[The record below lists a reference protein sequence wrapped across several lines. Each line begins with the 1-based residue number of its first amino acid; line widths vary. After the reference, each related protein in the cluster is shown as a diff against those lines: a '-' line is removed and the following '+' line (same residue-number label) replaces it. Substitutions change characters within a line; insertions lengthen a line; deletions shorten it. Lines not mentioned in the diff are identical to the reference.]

1 DLLQH
6 CLNHPTGGTTPS
18 DFPLAHLD
26 QHTLDRLN
34 LGRNVE
40 DVHPLTPMQQGMLF
54 HTLLAPDSSSYFE
67 QTILSLE
74 GVTDVR
80 ALARA
85 WQTVTDATPVLRSFV
100 VHQGLAEP
108 VQVVLRDVTVPV
120 VTEDWRGLSED
131 EQRAALREFLARDE
145 AAGID
150 PTTPPL
156 SRVALTRLTDTRVQI
171 VWTF

>member
-26 QHTLDRLN
+26 QHTLDRLD

-54 HTLLAPDSSSYFE
+54 HTLLEPDSPAYLE
-67 QTILSLE
+67 QVSFVLD
-74 GVTDVR
+74 GVTDVEG
-80 ALARA
+80 LARA
-85 WQTVTDATPVLRSFV
+85 WQTVVDATPVLRSSVVWEGVDVPLQV
-100 VHQGLAEP
+100 VHREVRFP
-108 VQVVLRDVTVPV
+108 VTV
-120 VTEDWRGLSED
+120 EDRRGLSED
-131 EQRAALREFLARDE
+131 EQRAALREFLAHDE